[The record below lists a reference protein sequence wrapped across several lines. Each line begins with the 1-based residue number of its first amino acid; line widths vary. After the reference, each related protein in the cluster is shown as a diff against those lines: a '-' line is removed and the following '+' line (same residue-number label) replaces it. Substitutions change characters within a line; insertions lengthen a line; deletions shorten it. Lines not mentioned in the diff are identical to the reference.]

1 MRASRAGEVMAF
13 RKVFF
18 HIGTFFK
25 VCHKKTQETN
35 NNQKP
40 PLNLTK
46 IVVLI
51 MVTSISNCLYIDSIK
66 TFRHLFSSLILFFPF

>member
-25 VCHKKTQETN
+25 VCHKKTQENKQQPKTPTKFDKNSCIN
-35 NNQKP
+35 NGHF
-40 PLNLTK
+40 
-46 IVVLI
+46 
-51 MVTSISNCLYIDSIK
+51 Y
-66 TFRHLFSSLILFFPF
+66 F